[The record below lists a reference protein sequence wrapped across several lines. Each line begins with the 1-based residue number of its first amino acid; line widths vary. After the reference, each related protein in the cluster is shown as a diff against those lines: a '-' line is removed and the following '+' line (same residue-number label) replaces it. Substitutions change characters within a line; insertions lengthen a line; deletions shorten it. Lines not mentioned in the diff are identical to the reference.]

1 MTNLSDS
8 GSILDIKYGQD
19 PALDGLLLHFM
30 TENNLEYTI
39 DPLKNASPEQIQ
51 FMVALREGT
60 FYAPC
65 SDWMFRKLLRSEL
78 SPQLRDEYILRWRL
92 LVGLLNDFCP
102 DRYLRRRIV
111 TLCKHKFRM
120 VLSTPIYIPSR
131 LNKRMVTIFMSQS
144 GLDDPYRERRKALN
158 AKAAELA
165 ESPVFDRVLNICPEE
180 TLACRR
186 ISDLRRELDFLEL
199 QRLLV
204 FATVPQ
210 SFERGSVADV
220 EGRMAAEIAASQEAF
235 EPLRRLLDEDPERK
249 LRILYLPDRSGGLVF
264 DLQVVKAL
272 IRHGHRVILALKEGF
287 YYDTPTFWDVESDPV
302 LAHLFN
308 GAHFVFEDRMS
319 KNELLRVMREN
330 QFVVISDGSRERFN
344 PYRLSVTFARAWK
357 EADLILAKGER
368 HYRRLVLTSHEFTRD
383 VLSFFRDDRGH
394 FHLYHKPRPSWVS
407 KFGEDYITAKAETI
421 ISQMR
426 GARAEGNAIM
436 FYSGIVGSIP
446 GQTKAAIQVMTTF
459 VRYLRDRLEGVYII
473 NPAEHFEE
481 GMDADDLMFMWEK
494 VQRSGLLNVWRFQST
509 HDIEKSFELM
519 GQRVP
524 PVWAGKDATY
534 STGCTKEMHIALDVQ
549 RQHPELQI
557 IGPDPEKFF
566 RRREYGVG
574 KFCDVA
580 IDECAR
586 G

>member
-1 MTNLSDS
+1 MSDS

>member
-1 MTNLSDS
+1 VNKLSDS
-8 GSILDIKYGQD
+8 GSVLDIKYGQD
-19 PALDGLLLHFM
+19 AALDALLLHFM

-65 SDWMFRKLLRSEL
+65 SDWMFRKLLRAEL
-78 SPQLRDEYILRWRL
+78 SPQLRDEYLLRWRML
-92 LVGLLNDFCP
+92 IGLLNEFCP
-102 DRYLRRRIV
+102 DPYLRRRIL

-120 VLSTPIYIPSR
+120 VLTSPIIIPSR

-144 GLDDPYRERRKALN
+144 GLDDPYRDRRKALN
-158 AKAAELA
+158 AKAAEVA
-165 ESPVFDRVLNICPEE
+165 ESPIFDRLLNLCPERALE
-180 TLACRR
+180 CRR

-204 FATVPQ
+204 FATLRRP
-210 SFERGSVADV
+210 FEPGPVADL
-220 EGRMAAEIAASQEAF
+220 EGRMDAEIAASQAEF
-235 EPLRRLLDEDPERK
+235 EPLRRMLGEDPEHK

-264 DLQVVKAL
+264 DLLVIKAL

-287 YYDTPTFWDVESDPV
+287 YFDTPTFWDVESDPV

-308 GAHFVFEDRMS
+308 GAHFVFEDRMT

-357 EADLILAKGER
+357 EVDLVLAKGER

-383 VLSFFRDDRGH
+383 ILSFFRDEQGH
-394 FHLYHKPRPSWVS
+394 FHLHHKTRPSWVS

-421 ISQMR
+421 ISRMR
-426 GARAEGNAIM
+426 NAKAEGNAIM

-446 GQTKAAIQVMTTF
+446 GQTKTAIQVMTTF
-459 VRYLRDRLEGVYII
+459 VRYLRDRLEGVHII
-473 NPAEHFEE
+473 NPGEHFEE

-494 VQRSGLLNVWRFQST
+494 VQRSGLLTVWRFQST

-519 GQRVP
+519 GLKVP